1 MTVFT
6 RVGSRWV
13 LMHPGMD
20 SYMLYD
26 CELMT
31 LLLLSPE
38 CWDYRYTPLHLG
50 FVVQGIEPKDLC
62 MLSKHSTT

>member
-1 MTVFT
+1 
-6 RVGSRWV
+6 
-13 LMHPGMD
+13 MHPGMD